1 MKKLKAH
8 NSFGS
13 SRIAA
18 SVDLNLHNALIYTQK
33 YSRISAKDI
42 TMSDNFA
49 QTVKQQA
56 DIVRIIG
63 DYVKLRKTGAQNY
76 TGLCPFHKEKTGSF
90 SVNANHGYF
99 YCFGCHEKGDVFTF
113 VMKLENISFPE
124 AIRVVATKCGIPLP
138 KREFSSPEEARDAG
152 LRRQLIDIHEA
163 ATQYF
168 EAHLKSPEAARARE
182 YLTGRGV
189 TTETIAKFRIG
200 YAPDD
205 FNDMRDRLKPHF
217 SEEAMRA
224 SGLFSSKEQADGTQG
239 QLYTRFRKR
248 ITFPIANEQ
257 GKTIAFTARALDSD
271 EKSGPK
277 YMNSPETALYTK
289 GQVLF
294 NLDKAKAD
302 MRTND
307 FALLVEGQMD
317 CISVYMAGIRNVLA
331 TSGTAFTEMQV
342 RLLSRFTKRVV
353 VNFDPDQAGANAAE
367 KSIAL
372 LTEEDFEVKVIALDG
387 GLDPDRYV
395 QEHGIQAYMAALR
408 TAKRHSDYLIDRAR
422 QLFPARTADAK
433 VKALNFLL
441 PHIRRMPNRIH
452 RDEFAADAAQKLGI
466 DSAIMR
472 QELKQAAAQRVESV
486 RSHQQDP
493 ASETERILLQ
503 ALVLPEGDPA
513 RILAA
518 EQLSQHPEWYD
529 GLPAAPVL
537 EALSHAPAPT
547 NPLDAAPDQP
557 SRALLALALQQ
568 HDESAN
574 SSASLSMAE
583 QVENA
588 LHTLE
593 HRRLER
599 RQREIRSLLAEAD
612 RRGDH
617 AMLTT
622 LTTEKLQI
630 DRALR
635 QH

>member
-1 MKKLKAH
+1 
-8 NSFGS
+8 
-13 SRIAA
+13 
-18 SVDLNLHNALIYTQK
+18 
-33 YSRISAKDI
+33 
-42 TMSDNFA
+42 MSDNFA
-49 QTVKQQA
+49 QLVKQQA
-56 DIVRIIG
+56 DIVRIVS
-63 DYVKLRKTGAQNY
+63 DYIKLRKTGAQNY

-124 AIRVVATKCGIPLP
+124 AIRVVAAKAGIPLP
-138 KREFSSPEEARDAG
+138 KREFASPEEARDAG

-168 EAHLKSPEAARARE
+168 EAQLKSPSAARARE

-189 TTETIAKFRIG
+189 TPDTIARFRIG

-217 SEEAMRA
+217 NEEAMRA
-224 SGLFSSKEQADGTQG
+224 SGLFSAKESPDGSPQP
-239 QLYTRFRKR
+239 LYARFRKR

-277 YMNSPETALYTK
+277 YMNSPETPLYTK

-302 MRTND
+302 MRAND

-317 CISVYMAGIRNVLA
+317 CISVYMAGVHNVLA

-342 RLLSRFTKRVV
+342 RLLGRFTKNVI
-353 VNFDPDQAGANAAE
+353 VNFDPDTAGANAAE

-372 LTEEDFEVKVIALDG
+372 LTEEDFVVKIVTLEG
-387 GLDPDRYV
+387 GLDPDRFV
-395 QEHGIQAYMAALR
+395 REQGLTAYLDALR
-408 TAKRHSDYLIDRAR
+408 HARRHSDYLIDRAR

-441 PHIRRMPNRIH
+441 PHIRRMPNRIQ

-466 DSAIMR
+466 DSAILR

-486 RSHQQDP
+486 RTHTAEP
-493 ASETERILLQ
+493 ASEIERVLLR
-503 ALVLPEGDPA
+503 ALVLPESDPA
-513 RILAA
+513 RLLAA
-518 EQLSQHPEWYD
+518 DTLMQNPAWYD
-529 GLPAAPVL
+529 TLPAAAVL
-537 EALSHAPAPT
+537 ETLAHAPAPE
-547 NPLDAAPDQP
+547 NPLEAAPDQQ
-557 SRALLALALQQ
+557 SRVLLARVL
-568 HDESAN
+568 
-574 SSASLSMAE
+574 E
-583 QVENA
+583 QVHDDHGTQAASVTEQVADA

-593 HRRLER
+593 HRWMER
-599 RQREIRSLLAEAD
+599 RQREIRSLIAEAD

-617 AMLTT
+617 DMLTK
-622 LTTEKLQI
+622 LTAEKLHI
-630 DRALR
+630 DRNLR
-635 QH
+635 EH

>member
-1 MKKLKAH
+1 
-8 NSFGS
+8 
-13 SRIAA
+13 
-18 SVDLNLHNALIYTQK
+18 
-33 YSRISAKDI
+33 
-42 TMSDNFA
+42 MSDNFA

-63 DYVKLRKTGAQNY
+63 DYVKLRKSGAQNY
-76 TGLCPFHKEKTGSF
+76 SGLCPFHKEKTGSF
-90 SVNANHGYF
+90 SVNATHGYF

-113 VMKLENISFPE
+113 VMKLENVSFPE

-138 KREFSSPEEARDAG
+138 KREFSSPEEAREAG

-168 EAHLKSPEAARARE
+168 EASLKSPEAARARE

-189 TTETIAKFRIG
+189 TAETIAKFRIG

-205 FNDMRDRLKPHF
+205 FNHMREQMGKHF
-217 SEEAMRA
+217 NEEVLRA
-224 SGLFSSKEQADGTQG
+224 SGLFSAKEQADGSQG
-239 QLYTRFRKR
+239 SMYARFRKR

-257 GKTIAFTARALDSD
+257 GKTIAFTARALDID

-277 YMNSPETALYTK
+277 YMNSPETALYSK

-294 NLDKAKAD
+294 NLDKAKTD
-302 MRTND
+302 MRAHD

-317 CISVYMAGIRNVLA
+317 CISVYMAGVHNVLA

-372 LTEEDFEVKVIALDG
+372 LTEEDFEVKVISLEG
-387 GLDPDRYV
+387 GMDPDRFV
-395 QEHGIQAYMAALR
+395 REQGIQAYMAALR

-466 DSAIMR
+466 DSAILR

-486 RSHQQDP
+486 RAHTSDP
-493 ASETERILLQ
+493 ASETERVLLR
-503 ALVLPEGDPA
+503 ALVLPENDSA
-513 RILAA
+513 RTLAA
-518 EQLSQHPEWYD
+518 EQLAQHPEWYD
-529 GLPAAPVL
+529 TLPAAAVL
-537 EALSHAPAPT
+537 EALANAPAPP
-547 NPLDAAPDQP
+547 NPLDAAPDQQ
-557 SRALLALALQQ
+557 SRVLLARALQDADDPA
-568 HDESAN
+568 EA
-574 SSASLSMAE
+574 SSQTQSMTE

-588 LHTLE
+588 LHTLK
-593 HRRLER
+593 RRQLER
-599 RQREIRSLLAEAD
+599 RQIELRTLMAEAE
-612 RRGDH
+612 RRGDDEMS
-617 AMLTT
+617 AKFTA
-622 LTTEKLQI
+622 EKLQI
-630 DRALR
+630 DRNLR
-635 QH
+635 QF

>member
-1 MKKLKAH
+1 
-8 NSFGS
+8 
-13 SRIAA
+13 
-18 SVDLNLHNALIYTQK
+18 
-33 YSRISAKDI
+33 
-42 TMSDNFA
+42 MSDNFA

-56 DIVRIIG
+56 DIVKIVG

-124 AIRVVATKCGIPLP
+124 AIRVVAAKCGIPMP
-138 KREFSSPEEARDAG
+138 KREFSSPEEAREAG

-168 EAHLKSPEAARARE
+168 EANLKSPEAARARE

-189 TTETIAKFRIG
+189 TAETIARFRIG

-205 FNDMRDRLKPHF
+205 YNDMRDRLRPHF

-224 SGLFSSKEQADGTQG
+224 SGLFSSKEQADGSHG
-239 QLYTRFRKR
+239 PLYARFRKR

-302 MRTND
+302 MRTHD

-317 CISVYMAGIRNVLA
+317 CISIYMAGVHNVLA

-342 RLLSRFTKRVV
+342 RLLSRFTRRVV
-353 VNFDPDQAGANAAE
+353 VNFDPDTAGANAAE

-372 LTEEDFEVKVIALDG
+372 LTEEDFEVKVVALEG
-387 GLDPDRYV
+387 GLDPDRFV
-395 QEHGIQAYMAALR
+395 REQGIQAYMAALR

-422 QLFPARTADAK
+422 QLFPGRTADAK

-466 DSAIMR
+466 DSMILR
-472 QELKQAAAQRVESV
+472 QEIRQAAAQRVESV
-486 RSHQQDP
+486 RSHTADP
-493 ASETERILLQ
+493 ASENERVLLR
-503 ALVLPEGDPA
+503 ALVLPENDPA

-518 EQLSQHPEWYD
+518 DQLSQHPEWYEN
-529 GLPAAPVL
+529 LPAAAVL
-537 EALSHAPAPT
+537 EALANASVPS
-547 NPLDAAPDQP
+547 NPLDAAPDAP
-557 SRALLALALQQ
+557 SRTLLALVLQ
-568 HDESAN
+568 HPEDPAES
-574 SSASLSMAE
+574 SSREQPQTMAE

-588 LHTLE
+588 LHALE
-593 HRRLER
+593 SRRLER
-599 RQREIRSLLAEAD
+599 RQREIRSLIAEAD
-612 RRGDH
+612 RRGDQ
-617 AMLTT
+617 AILGQLTA
-622 LTTEKLQI
+622 EKLQI

-635 QH
+635 QR